1 MNSLLTAG
9 GITACLIGAVL
20 GGLRLRRALP
30 EHHLSTESRD
40 TVKLAMGLV
49 ATMAALLLGLLV
61 SSAKGNYDTARTQM
75 IQMSAK
81 VAFIDRV
88 LQLYGPEARPLRVQ
102 FHHVVNEAVTRI
114 WEGDASLADR
124 LAPHTGSADALYL
137 AIQHLTPQDD
147 TQRTLKAQ
155 AATLAMEL
163 AQLRALMFAQ
173 SVTSIARQLLLA
185 VACWLIAIF
194 FSFSL
199 LAPRNATATA
209 ALLVSALSVAGAI
222 YLLLELD
229 QPFGGLIRV
238 SSTPILH
245 AVQNLPE

>member
-75 IQMSAK
+75 IQMAAK
-81 VAFIDRV
+81 IAFIDRV

-102 FHHVVNEAVTRI
+102 FHRVVNEAVARI
-114 WEGDASLADR
+114 WESDASLADR
-124 LAPHTGSADALYL
+124 LAPRTESADALYL
-137 AIQHLTPQDD
+137 SIQHLTPQDD
-147 TQRTLKAQ
+147 TQRTLKTQ
-155 AATLAMEL
+155 AAPW
-163 AQLRALMFAQ
+163 RWN
-173 SVTSIARQLLLA
+173 SRSCGR
-185 VACWLIAIF
+185 
-194 FSFSL
+194 
-199 LAPRNATATA
+199 
-209 ALLVSALSVAGAI
+209 
-222 YLLLELD
+222 
-229 QPFGGLIRV
+229 
-238 SSTPILH
+238 
-245 AVQNLPE
+245 

>member
-88 LQLYGPEARPLRVQ
+88 LQLYGPEARPVRVQ

-114 WEGDASLADR
+114 WESDASLADR
-124 LAPHTGSADALYL
+124 LAPHTESADALYL

-185 VACWLIAIF
+185 VASWLVAIF